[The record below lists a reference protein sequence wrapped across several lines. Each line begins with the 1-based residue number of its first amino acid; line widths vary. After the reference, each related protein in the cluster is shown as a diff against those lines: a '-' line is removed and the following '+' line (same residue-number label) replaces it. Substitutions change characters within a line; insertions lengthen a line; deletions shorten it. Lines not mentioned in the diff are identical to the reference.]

1 MTELE
6 KAAIDYS
13 RERLSNDDYPVY
25 NDEYEIELAFE
36 AGVEWQR
43 EQLEKERLNF
53 EPRLK
58 HCDELTAEQAQMES
72 DFVTEHLKKNNRT
85 PTFIDAIEYGRNIAS
100 EQAMKY
106 LHEHHSPSEVSD
118 FQAAM
123 NIAVAKAIDSTINK
137 SIEWLKSNICYDEN
151 GDGNMEWVVMFMDEY
166 EMVENYK
173 KFMEG

>member
-43 EQLEKERLNF
+43 EQF
-53 EPRLK
+53 E
-58 HCDELTAEQAQMES
+58 
-72 DFVTEHLKKNNRT
+72 KNNRI
-85 PTFIDAIEYGRNIAS
+85 PTYSEAIEYGRNIAS

-137 SIEWLKSNICYDEN
+137 ACEWLNNFYSEDRHCFLVKEDIEAFKQA
-151 GDGNMEWVVMFMDEY
+151 MEE
-166 EMVENYK
+166 
-173 KFMEG
+173 